1 MEYSK
6 KQLYFGQ
13 EIEGMSVV
21 GEGHLLL
28 MTLGWIIGFLINQTV
43 KILDFVYEDLKLL
56 NCLNNLIH
64 QVAKIIPNLIKLPFD
79 SKHLFRHAPV
89 INGIVFM

>member
-1 MEYSK
+1 
-6 KQLYFGQ
+6 
-13 EIEGMSVV
+13 MSVV

-28 MTLGWIIGFLINQTV
+28 MTLGWIIGFLINQIV

-56 NCLNNLIH
+56 NFLNNLIH
-64 QVAKIIPNLIKLPFD
+64 EVAKIIPNLIKLPFD
-79 SKHLFRHAPV
+79 SRHLIRHAPV